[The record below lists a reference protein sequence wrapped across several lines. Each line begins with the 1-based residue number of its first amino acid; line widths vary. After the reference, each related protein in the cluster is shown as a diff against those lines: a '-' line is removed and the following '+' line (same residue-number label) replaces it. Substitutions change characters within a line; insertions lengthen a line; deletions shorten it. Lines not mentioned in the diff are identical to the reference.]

1 MGSDGS
7 PGKMDEKLKSEDTQ
21 KEQFSM
27 FTLYFDSNQGKQ
39 AYIFRYTSECVVK
52 FSKISS
58 SQAPVTKIQRTFLG
72 GPSFPPPSVPRHPLL
87 LRPCFTYS
95 LPCCSVHN
103 TKQAI
108 APGAARRYACH
119 APADG
124 SSTRGGSTSVRG
136 RVRSPHVSGG
146 RRWLSCRQPACL

>member
-27 FTLYFDSNQGKQ
+27 FTLYFESNQGKQ

-58 SQAPVTKIQRTFLG
+58 SQAARAKW
-72 GPSFPPPSVPRHPLL
+72 PP
-87 LRPCFTYS
+87 
-95 LPCCSVHN
+95 
-103 TKQAI
+103 
-108 APGAARRYACH
+108 
-119 APADG
+119 
-124 SSTRGGSTSVRG
+124 
-136 RVRSPHVSGG
+136 
-146 RRWLSCRQPACL
+146 